1 MLHIQYGKNDNR
13 AKTKVQSG
21 LVMMSFCIIF
31 VCYVRDKGR
40 ATEKVSD
47 FCGQRDIV
55 NDD

>member
-1 MLHIQYGKNDNR
+1 MLHIRYGKNDNR

-31 VCYVRDKGR
+31 VCYVRGR

>member
-1 MLHIQYGKNDNR
+1 MLHIRYGKNYNR

-31 VCYVRDKGR
+31 VCYVRGR